1 MIALP
6 LGLFLAA
13 VALLYRW
20 LRAPGWSRGDRLRWA
35 LAWGPALAF
44 GLPSCALFAAR
55 WCGLDGALPWS
66 LATGG
71 ALAAGGLALRRRR
84 SAALVPSAVDAPGA
98 AGEFSPPTGARGAGR
113 ALALRGTSAALLAI
127 TFVLLLGTFRTWQR
141 AQPAGMW
148 DAVAIWNSSA
158 RFLARAEAD
167 RLPAL
172 FSAQTEGHP
181 GYPLFLS
188 AAVAAQW
195 AVAEDESSAVPLGM
209 SFCLALGLAAALHL
223 AVRLCGA
230 PLFAGPSVLLVFST
244 PIVWKWAFAQ
254 VADLPLAYLALAGA
268 LPLVVV
274 LQDQAR
280 SAPPAVVS
288 GFILGLLPWTK
299 DEGALVAAAL
309 LGLFVGLAWLHG
321 LLRPDRRRQILP
333 FLLGTLPG
341 VGALVLFKLTWAP
354 AVPAR
359 ASFLRGAAAW
369 AQLVDFD
376 RWHLVAA
383 ATLRHLDPRTGD
395 ALWGFAWPLL
405 GLGLL
410 FWGGGLRWRAAPG
423 AVLLAG
429 AAAMIFMS
437 YVFALVLSPYDLAWH
452 VASAL
457 DRLLLHVLPL
467 LAAAVFGLAGAD
479 TSNAQRAPPAR

>member
-6 LGLFLAA
+6 LGCCLAA
-13 VALLYRW
+13 MALLYRW

-55 WCGLDGALPWS
+55 WCGLDGALSWS
-66 LATGG
+66 LLTGG
-71 ALAAGGLALRRRR
+71 GLAACELALRRRR
-84 SAALVPSAVDAPGA
+84 RAALALSVPDAPAA
-98 AGEFSPPTGARGAGR
+98 AGVLSSPTGVRGAGR
-113 ALALRGTSAALLAI
+113 TLAVRGTSAALLAI
-127 TFVLLLGTFRTWQR
+127 TFILLLGAFRTWQR

-158 RFLARAEAD
+158 RFLARAEAE

-172 FSAQTEGHP
+172 FGAQSEGHP
-181 GYPLFLS
+181 GYPLFLG

-195 AVAEDESSAVPLGM
+195 ESSRNESSGVPLGT
-209 SFCLALGLAAALHL
+209 SLCLTLGLAAALHL

-230 PLFAGPSVLLVFST
+230 PLLAGPAVMLVFST

-268 LPLVVV
+268 LPLVAV
-274 LQDQAR
+274 LQDRAR
-280 SAPPAVVS
+280 SAPPAVLS

-309 LGLFVGLAWLHG
+309 FGLFLGLAWLHG
-321 LLRPDRRRQILP
+321 LLRPDRLRQILP

-359 ASFLRGAAAW
+359 ASFLRGAASW

-376 RWHLVAA
+376 RWRFVAT
-383 ATLRHLDPRTGD
+383 ATMHYLDPRTGD

-410 FWGGGLRWRAAPG
+410 FWGGRLRRRTAPG
-423 AVLLAG
+423 AVLLSG
-429 AAAMIFMS
+429 AAVATFTF
-437 YVFALVLSPYDLAWH
+437 YALAFVLSPYDLAWH
-452 VASAL
+452 LSSAL

-467 LAAAVFGLAGAD
+467 VAAAVFGLAGTDA
-479 TSNAQRAPPAR
+479 SRAHRVPPAE